1 MSIRIYLSADD
12 LAEIRFAFSPT
23 WELVM
28 SAFKTLRD
36 PAKHALHLPW
46 VTEARRHLE
55 GRDLDLFLSLASTEH
70 YVADFLTPP
79 PETPFPE
86 FEEELERIVSTP
98 EEQIRREIIGMCE
111 TSAAAMAS
119 LRHLADDPASWLPT
133 LAEQMRE
140 YWKLAVEAHW
150 PRIRALLEGDVMY
163 RARQLALGG
172 ADLLFAD
179 LHPSVTYADGVVEID
194 KHHDE
199 DVRPEGKGLILIPGV
214 FDWPGVAV
222 LFGHGYQP
230 TLSYSPRGIANLWEA
245 STPERTGA
253 MDELIGGTRADILRA
268 LEVPMTTSEIA
279 QRLHLT
285 PAAVSQQLGL
295 LRRAGVVEATR
306 QGRGVYSALSDQ
318 GRRLLELLG

>member
-1 MSIRIYLSADD
+1 MAIRIHLTADD

-28 SAFKTLRD
+28 SAFKALRD

-46 VTEARRHLE
+46 VHEARRQLE
-55 GRDLDLFLSLASTEH
+55 GRDLDLFFALTSTEH

-86 FEEELERIVSTP
+86 FDEELERIVSTP
-98 EEQIRREIIGMCE
+98 VEQVRREIQGICDM
-111 TSAAAMAS
+111 SATAMAS
-119 LRHLADDPASWLPT
+119 LQHLADDPASWLPT
-133 LAEQMRE
+133 LGEQMRE

-179 LHPSVTYADGVVEID
+179 LHPSVTFADGIVEID
-194 KHHDE
+194 KLYEE
-199 DVRPEGKGLILIPGV
+199 DVRPEGKGLLLIPGV

-230 TLSYSPRGIANLWEA
+230 TLSYAPRGIANLWGSGA
-245 STPERTGA
+245 PEQTGA
-253 MDELIGGTRADILRA
+253 MDELIGGTRADILRT

-306 QGRGVYSALSDQ
+306 QGRGVYSTLTDQ
-318 GRRLLELLG
+318 GRSLLELLG

>member
-1 MSIRIYLSADD
+1 MSIRIHLSADD

-46 VTEARRHLE
+46 VHEARRQLA
-55 GRDLDLFLSLASTEH
+55 GRDLELFLALASTEH

-98 EEQIRREIIGMCE
+98 VEQVRREIRGMCE
-111 TSAAAMAS
+111 MSEAAMAS
-119 LRHLADDPASWLPT
+119 LQHLADDPAAWLPT
-133 LAEQMRE
+133 LGEQMRE
-140 YWKLAVEAHW
+140 YWKLAVERHW

-172 ADLLFAD
+172 ADQLFAD
-179 LHPSVTYADGVVEID
+179 LHPAVSFADGVVEID
-194 KHHDE
+194 KLYDQ
-199 DVRPEGKGLILIPGV
+199 DVHPEGKGLLLIPGV

-230 TLSYSPRGIANLWEA
+230 TLSYSPRGIANLWDSA
-245 STPERTGA
+245 APEQTGA
-253 MDELIGGTRADILRA
+253 MDELIGGTRADILRS

-295 LRRAGVVEATR
+295 LRRAGVVEANR
-306 QGRGVYSALSDQ
+306 QGRGVYSALTDQ